1 MPAMSRLREGV
12 RHGPR
17 NRMRGEVLQDKR
29 AEGRAGRAV
38 ATWNTRRLPT
48 RMTPG

>member
-1 MPAMSRLREGV
+1 
-12 RHGPR
+12 
-17 NRMRGEVLQDKR
+17 MRGEVLQDKR